1 MVSYSASSVKD
12 FTYKGIMGKVQ
23 TWQDKKYRI
32 EGGTM
37 KEDRQTR
44 MGNFSEGRFFNVW
57 FVVSIVITVLLI
69 AMLGWYLFYSNE
81 VVESFETR
89 ELAIQRISGELLR
102 YTESLEMTAKMAA
115 ATGDLKWE
123 IEYNDYRDRLGAVFD
138 EIPELVE
145 SSAVLAEM
153 DKIKEYREEIDQLEQ
168 EALALVA
175 RGEKGE
181 AADLLAGWVY
191 TGSQLEVIVA
201 TENLAMM
208 MNNYI
213 DERIARE
220 RMISSIL
227 SWVLAGSMIILVVSW
242 YVSIQLWRVNVKK
255 KQEKDRE
262 VNYLSYHD
270 SLTGLHNRAYLE
282 AEMNRIDN
290 EEHLPVSVIMLDF
303 NGLKLINDTY
313 GHGVG
318 DEILKKGAELL
329 KNTCREEDVLARWGG
344 DEFVIVLAN
353 TPQNATQSICKRIIE
368 ECRKTYKDGIP
379 VSMALGTATKTSLKE
394 DDLFKLLQEA
404 EDQMYEHKIIEGRS
418 ARSATLEALQ
428 KTLLENSCETEEH
441 TRKVEEISMLIAD
454 QLDLPDSQ
462 KSSLS
467 LLAKLHDIG
476 MIDVPGEV
484 LTKPGSL
491 SEDEWALVKK
501 HPETGYRIACSTRD
515 FAPIAEGILHHHECW
530 DGSGYPEGLSGSE
543 IPLLARIV
551 AIADALEVMI
561 SGRPYKEARPLNQIV
576 EELKNCAGKKFDP
589 ELVEIVLALLEDED
603 HWKRFFNPLETS

>member
-1 MVSYSASSVKD
+1 
-12 FTYKGIMGKVQ
+12 
-23 TWQDKKYRI
+23 
-32 EGGTM
+32 M

-201 TENLAMM
+201 TENLATM

-501 HPETGYRIACSTRD
+501 HPETGYRIARSTRD

>member
-1 MVSYSASSVKD
+1 
-12 FTYKGIMGKVQ
+12 
-23 TWQDKKYRI
+23 
-32 EGGTM
+32 M

-201 TENLAMM
+201 TENLATM

-270 SLTGLHNRAYLE
+270 SLTGLHNRAYLD

-329 KNTCREEDVLARWGG
+329 QNTCREEDVLARWGG
-344 DEFVIVLAN
+344 DEIVIVLAN

-501 HPETGYRIACSTRD
+501 HPETGYRIARSTRD

>member
-1 MVSYSASSVKD
+1 
-12 FTYKGIMGKVQ
+12 
-23 TWQDKKYRI
+23 
-32 EGGTM
+32 M

-501 HPETGYRIACSTRD
+501 HPETGYRIARSTRD

>member
-1 MVSYSASSVKD
+1 
-12 FTYKGIMGKVQ
+12 
-23 TWQDKKYRI
+23 
-32 EGGTM
+32 M
-37 KEDRQTR
+37 KEDRQKR
-44 MGNFSEGRFFNVW
+44 IGKSSEGRFFNAW
-57 FVVSIVITVLLI
+57 FILSIVITVLLI
-69 AMLGWYLFYSNE
+69 ALLGWYLFYSNE

-102 YTESLEMTAKMAA
+102 YTESLEMTTKMAV

-123 IEYNDYRDRLGAVFD
+123 IEYNDYRDRLGEVFD

-145 SSAVLAEM
+145 SREVLAEM
-153 DKIKEYREEIDQLEQ
+153 DKIKEYREEIDQIEQ

-175 RGEKGE
+175 RGEKSE

-201 TENLAMM
+201 TENLASM

-220 RMISSIL
+220 RMISRIL

-270 SLTGLHNRAYLE
+270 SLTGLYNRAYLE
-282 AEMNRIDN
+282 AEMNGVDT
-290 EEHLPVSVIMLDF
+290 EESLPVSVIMLDF

-313 GHGVG
+313 GHGAG
-318 DEILKKGAELL
+318 DEVLKKGAELL
-329 KNTCREEDVLARWGG
+329 KNTCREGDVLARWGG
-344 DEFVIVLAN
+344 DEFVILLAN
-353 TPQNATQSICKRIIE
+353 TPQEATQSICKRIID
-368 ECRKTYKDGIP
+368 ECRKTYNDGAP
-379 VSMALGTATKTSLKE
+379 VSMALGTATKTFPNE

-404 EDQMYEHKIIEGRS
+404 EDQMYEHKLIEGRS

-428 KTLLENSCETEEH
+428 KTLFEKSCETEEH
-441 TRKVEEISMLIAD
+441 TRKVEETSILIAD
-454 QLDLPDSQ
+454 KLGLPEQ
-462 KSSLS
+462 EKSSLS

-484 LTKPGSL
+484 LTKSNKL
-491 SEDEWALVKK
+491 NNEEWSLVKK
-501 HPETGYRIACSTRD
+501 HPETGYRIARSTRD
-515 FAPIAEGILHHHECW
+515 FASIADGILHHHEHW
-530 DGSGYPEGLSGSE
+530 DGSGYPEGLSGKE
-543 IPLLARIV
+543 IPLLARVV

-561 SGRPYKEARPLNQIV
+561 SGRPYKEAMSLDAITK
-576 EELKNCAGKKFDP
+576 ELKHCSGKHFDP
-589 ELVEIVLALLEDED
+589 ELVEIMFVLLEDKNCR
-603 HWKRFFNPLETS
+603 KRFIN